1 MAGHSHWAGIKHKK
15 AVIDSKRGKAW
26 SKCSKAIIVAAKLGG
41 GDAGMNPRLRLAIAD
56 AKAVNMPNDTIAR
69 AIKKGTGELE
79 GGNVDEVLYE
89 GYGPNGV
96 AILCDIVT
104 DNRNRTAPEIRK
116 LFEVNGGKLGAT
128 NCVAYLFERK
138 GLFVFSVDGANEERL
153 MEIAL
158 EAGAE
163 DIKHSG
169 DKLELL
175 CEPDVFATVSD
186 ALEAADITAESKEI
200 ARIPSVTVEL
210 DLEGARQV
218 LKLMELLD
226 DHDDVQ
232 SVSAN
237 FDISDEVIAILSD
250 DSTQAR

>member
-15 AVIDSKRGKAW
+15 AVIDNKRGKVW
-26 SKCSKAIIVAAKLGG
+26 SRCSKAIIVAAKLGG
-41 GDAGMNPRLRLAIAD
+41 GDADTNPRLRLAVAD
-56 AKAVNMPNDTIAR
+56 AKSANMPNDTISR
-69 AIKKGTGELE
+69 AIKKGTGELD

-89 GYGPNGV
+89 GYGPGGV
-96 AILCDIVT
+96 AVLCDILT

-116 LFEVNGGKLGAT
+116 AFEVNGGKLGAT

-138 GLFVFSVDGANEERL
+138 GLFIFSTESANEEQL

-163 DIKHSG
+163 DIKRDG
-169 DKLELL
+169 DKLEVL
-175 CEPDVFATVSD
+175 CEPDVFSDVSD
-186 ALEAADITAESKEI
+186 AFDAAELAPESKDIT
-200 ARIPSVTVEL
+200 RIPTNTIEL
-210 DLEGARQV
+210 DLAGARKV
-218 LKLMELLD
+218 LKLLDVLD

-237 FDISDEVIAILSD
+237 FDIPDEVMAELSKG
-250 DSTQAR
+250 

>member
-15 AVIDSKRGKAW
+15 ALIDNKRGKVW

-41 GDAGMNPRLRLAIAD
+41 GDPGANPRLRLAVAD
-56 AKAVNMPNDTIAR
+56 AKAANMPNDTINR
-69 AIKKGTGELE
+69 AIKKGTGELD

-96 AILCDIVT
+96 AILCDIVS

-138 GLFVFSVDGANEERL
+138 GMFIFAAGSTNEELL
-153 MEIAL
+153 MEVAL

-163 DIKHSG
+163 DIRHEG
-169 DKLELL
+169 DRLEVF
-175 CEPDVFATVSD
+175 CEPDTFTALAET
-186 ALEAADITAESKEI
+186 LEAAGLTPETKEI
-200 ARIPSVTVEL
+200 TRIPKNTIQL
-210 DLEGARQV
+210 DADGARRV

-237 FDISDEVIAILSD
+237 FDIPD
-250 DSTQAR
+250 DVMVELGQS

>member
-15 AVIDSKRGKAW
+15 AVIDNKRGKVW

-41 GDAGMNPRLRLAIAD
+41 GDSDMNPRLRLAVAD
-56 AKAVNMPNDTIAR
+56 AKAANMPNDTIAR
-69 AIKKGTGELE
+69 AIKKGTGELD
-79 GGNVDEVLYE
+79 GGNVDEILYE
-89 GYGPNGV
+89 GYGPGGV
-96 AILCDIVT
+96 AVLCDILT

-116 LFEVNGGKLGAT
+116 VFEVNGGKLGAT

-138 GLFVFSVDGANEERL
+138 GLFIFSADSASEEQL

-163 DIKHSG
+163 DVKHAG
-169 DKLELL
+169 DKLEVL
-175 CEPDVFATVSD
+175 CGPDVFSAVSD
-186 ALEAADITAESKEI
+186 AFDAAQLAPASKEI
-200 ARIPSVTVEL
+200 ARIPTNTIEL
-210 DLEGARQV
+210 DLDGARKV
-218 LKLMELLD
+218 LKLLEVLD

-237 FDISDEVIAILSD
+237 FDIPDEVMAQLGD
-250 DSTQAR
+250 G

>member
-15 AVIDSKRGKAW
+15 AVIDNKRGKVW

-41 GDAGMNPRLRLAIAD
+41 GDADTNPRLRLAVSD
-56 AKAVNMPNDTIAR
+56 AKAANMPNDTIAR
-69 AIKKGTGELE
+69 AIKKGTGELD

-89 GYGPNGV
+89 GYGPSGV
-96 AILCDIVT
+96 AILCDILT

-116 LFEVNGGKLGAT
+116 AFEVNGGKLGAT

-138 GLFVFSVDGANEERL
+138 GLFIFSANPATEERL
-153 MEIAL
+153 MEVAL

-163 DIKHSG
+163 DIQPMG
-169 DKLELL
+169 DKLEVL
-175 CEPDVFATVSD
+175 CEPDAFSAVSD
-186 ALEAADITAESKEI
+186 AFDSAELAPESKEI
-200 ARIPSVTVEL
+200 ARIPTNTVEL
-210 DLEGARQV
+210 DVKGARKV
-218 LKLMELLD
+218 LKLMEVLD

-237 FDISDEVIAILSD
+237 FDIPDEVMAKLE
-250 DSTQAR
+250 